1 MERAVYDRI
10 RTLEQDHWWFAGRR
24 AVLERALEGL
34 ALPAPARIL
43 EVGCGAGGN
52 LQLLLPLGEVSAL
65 EPDDESRAY
74 VADRYRMK
82 VEGGLLPGGLPYPP
96 ESFDLVCCF
105 DVIEHVD
112 DDAGSVAALARLVKP
127 GGAMLTTV
135 PAYQW
140 MWSRHDEAHHHKRRY
155 ALAAYRKLF
164 EQAGLTVER
173 ASHFNTLL
181 LPLAVAQRF
190 AKKLLRIDSSDD
202 AMPPAWLNGLLTRV
216 FAAERALLPLRPPVG
231 LSIILAARKPA

>member
-10 RTLEQDHWWFAGRR
+10 RALEQDHWWFAGRR
-24 AVLERALEGL
+24 AVLSRALEDLG
-34 ALPAPARIL
+34 LPASARIL

-52 LQLLLPLGEVSAL
+52 IQLLTPLGEVSAL

-74 VADRYRMK
+74 VAERYKMK

-96 ESFDLVCCF
+96 ESFDLVCAF

-155 ALAAYRKLF
+155 ALPAYRALF
-164 EQAGLTVER
+164 ERAGLKVER

-181 LPLAVAQRF
+181 LPLAVVQRF
-190 AKKLLRIDSSDD
+190 AKKLLGIESADD

-216 FAAERALLPLRPPVG
+216 FASERALLPLSPPVG
-231 LSIILAARKPA
+231 LSILLAARKPA